1 MTEHKEKILVIDDER
16 PTLKMFTLLLSA
28 YGYEI
33 LTAEN
38 GRDGLELFKK
48 ERPGLILT
56 DIKMP
61 LMDGIEVLKE
71 IKQLSPNAE
80 VIVIT
85 GHGDMD
91 LAIQALNLDAT
102 DFINKPLQR
111 EALEHALERAT
122 ERLAI
127 AKSEEGQVSVEVR
140 PAAVVVGVRGNV
152 TGNTIPH
159 LTEAFAEAKG
169 VGKDVILIDFEEN
182 ASINGAGITG
192 LSDLL
197 KENRDAGVRVVLAG
211 LSSNFRTVFEMIG
224 ITKLADLFDNED
236 EALRAQ

>member
-1 MTEHKEKILVIDDER
+1 MMQKVLVIDDEQ
-16 PTLKMFTLLLSA
+16 PTLKMFTLLLQA
-28 YGYEI
+28 YGYEV

-38 GRDGLELFKK
+38 GQEGLDLFKA
-48 ERPGLILT
+48 ERPSLVLT

-61 LMDGIEVLKE
+61 IMDGIEVLKE
-71 IKQLSPNAE
+71 IKKVDAHAE

-111 EALEHALERAT
+111 EALEQALSRAA

-127 AKSEEGQVSVEVR
+127 AKSEGNQVTVEER
-140 PAAVVVGVRGNV
+140 TAAVIIGVRGNV
-152 TGNTIPH
+152 TANTIPH
-159 LTEAFAEAKG
+159 LTEAYQTAQNLK
-169 VGKDVILIDFEEN
+169 KDVIIIDFEEN

-192 LSDLL
+192 LTNLL
-197 KENRDAGVRVVLAG
+197 QFNRDAERRVVLSG
-211 LSSNFRTVFEMIG
+211 LSSNFRTVFEMVG

-236 EALRAQ
+236 EALKAQ

>member
-1 MTEHKEKILVIDDER
+1 MTYKEKILVIDDEQ
-16 PTLKMFTLLLSA
+16 PTLRMFTLLLSA

-33 LTAEN
+33 ITAEN
-38 GRDGLELFKK
+38 GQVGLDLFKK
-48 ERPGLILT
+48 ERPSLVLT

-61 LMDGIEVLKE
+61 IMDGIEVLKE
-71 IKQLSPNAE
+71 IKKVDSHAE

-111 EALEHALERAT
+111 EALEQALTRAS

-127 AKSEEGQVSVEVR
+127 AKGAEGQISLEEH
-140 PAAVVVGVRGNV
+140 PAAAVINVRGNV
-152 TGNTIPH
+152 TGDTMPH
-159 LTEAFAEAKG
+159 LTEVFEQAQALTKAA
-169 VGKDVILIDFEEN
+169 ILIDFEEN

-192 LSDLL
+192 LSNLL
-197 KENRDAGVRVVLAG
+197 QRHRNGESRIILSG
-211 LSSNFRTVFEMIG
+211 LSSNFRTVFDMVG
-224 ITKLADLFDNED
+224 ITKLADLFDNQD
-236 EALRAQ
+236 EALKAQ

>member
-1 MTEHKEKILVIDDER
+1 MTNKEKILVIDDEQ
-16 PTLKMFTLLLSA
+16 PTLKMFTLLLNA
-28 YGYEI
+28 YGYEL

-38 GRDGLELFKK
+38 GQEGLEIFKK
-48 ERPGLILT
+48 ERPNLILT

-61 LMDGIEVLKE
+61 IMDGIEVLKE
-71 IKQLSPNAE
+71 IKKIAPQAE

-111 EALEHALERAT
+111 EALEQALSRAE

-127 AKSEEGQVSVEVR
+127 TRNDEGQVTVQERAAASVIN
-140 PAAVVVGVRGNV
+140 VRGNV
-152 TGNTIPH
+152 TGNTLPH
-159 LTEAFAEAKG
+159 ITEAFETAKG
-169 VGKDVILIDFEEN
+169 FGKEVIIIDFEEN

-192 LSDLL
+192 LTTLL
-197 KENRDAGVRVVLAG
+197 QENRSLGIRVVLAG
-211 LSSNFRTVFEMIG
+211 LSSNFKTVFDMVG
-224 ITKLADLFDNED
+224 ITKLADLFNDED

>member
-1 MTEHKEKILVIDDER
+1 MTDKEKILVIDDEQ
-16 PTLKMFTLLLSA
+16 PTLRMFTLLLSA

-38 GRDGLELFKK
+38 GQEGVEVFER
-48 ERPGLILT
+48 ERPNLVLT

-61 LMDGIEVLKE
+61 IMDGIEALKA
-71 IKQLSPNAE
+71 IKAIDPHTE

-111 EALEHALERAT
+111 EALEKGLQRAA

-127 AKSEEGQVSVEVR
+127 AKNEEGQVLVEER
-140 PAAVVVGVRGNV
+140 TSAAVVNVRGNV

-159 LTEAFAEAKG
+159 LTEALQSAQTMK
-169 VGKDVILIDFEEN
+169 KDLVIICFDEN

-192 LSDLL
+192 LSTLL
-197 KENRDAGVRVVLAG
+197 RETREAGIHLALAG
-211 LSSNFRTVFEMIG
+211 LSSNFKAVFDMVG
-224 ITKLADLFDNED
+224 ITKIAALYDSEAD
-236 EALRAQ
+236 ALQAQ

>member
-1 MTEHKEKILVIDDER
+1 MTNKQKILVIDDEK
-16 PTLKMFTLLLSA
+16 PTLKMFTLLLNA

-38 GRDGLELFKK
+38 GQEGLELFKK
-48 ERPGLILT
+48 ERPNLVLT

-61 LMDGIEVLKE
+61 IMDGIEVLKE
-71 IKQLSPNAE
+71 IKKVDPQAE

-111 EALEHALERAT
+111 EALEQALNRAE

-127 AKSEEGQVSVEVR
+127 AKSDEGQVSVQER
-140 PAAVVVGVRGNV
+140 TAAAVINVRGNV
-152 TGNTIPH
+152 TGNTIPRI
-159 LTEAFAEAKG
+159 TEAFEQAKELN
-169 VGKDVILIDFEEN
+169 KDVILIDFEEN

-192 LSDLL
+192 LTTLL
-197 KENRDAGVRVVLAG
+197 QDNRSLERRVVLAG
-211 LSSNFRTVFEMIG
+211 LSSNFKTVFEMVG
-224 ITKLADLFDNED
+224 ITKLADLFDDED
-236 EALRAQ
+236 EALQAQ

>member
-1 MTEHKEKILVIDDER
+1 MTGKEKILVIDDEQ
-16 PTLKMFTLLLSA
+16 PTLRMFTLLLSA

-38 GRDGLELFKK
+38 GQEGLDLFKA
-48 ERPGLILT
+48 ERPGLVLT

-61 LMDGIEVLKE
+61 VMDGIEVLKE
-71 IKQLSPNAE
+71 IKKVDPHAE

-111 EALEHALERAT
+111 DALEQALSRAA

-127 AKSEEGQVSVEVR
+127 AKNEEGQVALEER
-140 PAAVVVGVRGNV
+140 TAAAVIGVRGNV
-152 TGNTIPH
+152 TANTIPH
-159 LTEAFAEAKG
+159 LTEAFQIAQDLKKE
-169 VGKDVILIDFEEN
+169 VIVIDFEEN

-192 LSDLL
+192 LTNLL
-197 KENRDAGVRVVLAG
+197 RLNRESGVKIVLAG
-211 LSSNFRTVFEMIG
+211 LSSNFRTVFDMVG
-224 ITKLADLFDNED
+224 ITKLAELFDNED

>member
-1 MTEHKEKILVIDDER
+1 MTDKERILVIDDER
-16 PTLKMFTLLLSA
+16 PTLKMFSLLLA
-28 YGYEI
+28 HYGYDI

-38 GRDGLELFKK
+38 GQEGLELFKA
-48 ERPGLILT
+48 ERPGLVMT

-61 LMDGIEVLKE
+61 IMDGIEVLKE
-71 IKQLSPNAE
+71 IKKVDPHAE

-102 DFINKPLQR
+102 DFINKPVQR
-111 EALEHALERAT
+111 EALEQALTRAA

-127 AKSEEGQVSVEVR
+127 AKSEGNQVTVEER
-140 PAAVVVGVRGNV
+140 AAAAIIGVRGNV

-159 LTEAFAEAKG
+159 LSEAFETAKG
-169 VGKDVILIDFEEN
+169 LDKGVIIIDFEEN

-192 LSDLL
+192 LTNLL
-197 KENRDAGVRVVLAG
+197 QENREGGNRVVLAG
-211 LSSNFRTVFEMIG
+211 LSSNFCTVFEMVG

-236 EALRAQ
+236 EALRSQ

>member
-1 MTEHKEKILVIDDER
+1 MTEKKKILVIDDER
-16 PTLKMFTLLLSA
+16 PTLKMFSLLLKA

-38 GRDGLELFKK
+38 GQDGLDLFKQ
-48 ERPGLILT
+48 ERPGLVLT

-61 LMDGIEVLKE
+61 VMDGIEVLKE
-71 IKQLSPNAE
+71 IKKVDPHAE

-111 EALEHALERAT
+111 EALEQALSRAE

-127 AKSEEGQVSVEVR
+127 ARSDEGQVIVQER
-140 PAAVVVGVRGNV
+140 AAAAVVNVRGNV

-159 LTEAFAEAKG
+159 ITEAFETAKEL
-169 VGKDVILIDFEEN
+169 GKDVILIDFEEN

-192 LSDLL
+192 LTGLL
-197 KENRDAGVRVVLAG
+197 QDNHGSGVRVVLAG
-211 LSSNFRTVFEMIG
+211 LSSNFKTVFDMVG
-224 ITKLADLFDNED
+224 ITKLAELFNDED
-236 EALRAQ
+236 EALKAQ